1 MIKQI
6 CYPHLKKLIKKIID
20 EKLKEYDVKTIKE
33 LAKYNIEEFKE
44 TLEMSKN
51 DIFTQIF

>member
-1 MIKQI
+1 MFSSLEKVDT
-6 CYPHLKKLIKKIID
+6 KIID